1 MVVAGHGEATDD
13 GGKTERDGGIE
24 RERASSRGA
33 TTATRRRRRRR
44 RVKPRWNLEVSGCR
58 EAGGRREERT
68 RGIDYEMGDIL

>member
-44 RVKPRWNLEVSGCR
+44 VKPRWNLEVSGCR